1 MGQKTEWRSME
12 ADTKHMWAK
21 VAKSQETTTK
31 KKEEGRRRT
40 RGTEIDPAQKTRA
53 LGALSLALKVK

>member
-1 MGQKTEWRSME
+1 ME